1 MIGNPGVTRDTGRP
15 HAAVVLG
22 AITPLVESNAEYGFQ
37 GEEGGDVIVCF
48 LLTLFLLLLKL
59 KRSCWMV
66 QRCTCALFLL
76 LPLQQMLDGEYIR
89 KGKTVHGGLNGG
101 GGCRTVREG

>member
-1 MIGNPGVTRDTGRP
+1 MIRNPGVTRDTGRP
-15 HAAVVLG
+15 FAAVVLG
-22 AITPLVESNAEYGFQ
+22 AITPLVESSAEYGFQ
-37 GEEGGDVIVCF
+37 GEEGGDVIVCV

-59 KRSCWMV
+59 RRSCRMV
-66 QRCTCALFLL
+66 QRFACALFL

-89 KGKTVHGGLNGG
+89 KGKAVHGGLNGG